1 MANRA
6 YLYSIDHIPDPK
18 ARNAKRRIVG
28 ISEWNYEIPI
38 VYALLLSGNTQT
50 CRSLIWDA
58 PEDISILADYDAGVE
73 RLQAFMEEL
82 QFPPAEPLFDQALTF
97 LKAERNRNTYFHL
110 EPLEIY
116 DLMEDEPPVL
126 NRSFC
131 KACQEIE
138 LSTAET
144 IQHIQ
149 KLVRDDGVPDE
160 EVLMALQQ
168 LGFGNWS
175 NILYWDLN
183 SG

>member
-18 ARNAKRRIVG
+18 AESVKRRIVG
-28 ISEWNYEIPI
+28 ISEWNYEIPL
-38 VYALLLSGNTQT
+38 VYGLLLSGNPRT

-58 PEDISILADYDAGVE
+58 PEDICILADYDAGVE
-73 RLQAFMEEL
+73 RLGAFMDEVR
-82 QFPPAEPLFDQALTF
+82 FPPAASLFDQTLAF
-97 LKAERNRNTYFHL
+97 LESERNRNTYFHL

-116 DLMEDEPPVL
+116 DLMEDEPPAL

-131 KACQEIE
+131 EACKHIGQNA
-138 LSTAET
+138 AES

-149 KLVRDDGVPDE
+149 QMIESSDIADE
-160 EVLMALQQ
+160 EVLSALRQ

-175 NILYWDLN
+175 NILYWDL
-183 SG
+183 SGG